1 MRSISSQEIPRFE
14 NLDESW
20 IERLNVS
27 RKVYRRY
34 CHLDTLERQFV
45 EHVATLARHY
55 QGFGVLQPLESP
67 DGPDMSVCRNIFR
80 HLDARA
86 LVHGKGREVDY
97 RAALDVWRHFDRYHQ
112 WAQGVSSESTI
123 LDGVF
128 PYSLQPVRTST
139 IPRSEPSI

>member
-55 QGFGVLQPLESP
+55 QGLGVLQPLESP
-67 DGPDMSVCRNIFR
+67 DGPDMSVC
-80 HLDARA
+80 
-86 LVHGKGREVDY
+86 
-97 RAALDVWRHFDRYHQ
+97 RHFDRYHQ

-139 IPRSEPSI
+139 IPRSEPSISRSI